1 MGRRGGVRQ
10 ERRSP
15 RRNCVGVEKGKKK
28 LKSKDPTSRRIKAR
42 RGASSSELPLF
53 FFFNFYFPSG
63 AEGSGSQA
71 GGPQRTCR
79 EMRWIPPERRRSPY
93 LPAGPRQVA
102 QQRSGTRDVPPAEQ
116 PVPPMRTGGAAAV
129 PLPNVSGGGH
139 APARRLTTPR
149 QPLLRG
155 TRRRAAAVAWTRP
168 CDEPGTVPRALRVPC
183 SSPSVPRRSRE

>member
-1 MGRRGGVRQ
+1 MAVAHGLDPARRHCPHRPGAAALRGRGWRGAPRPCAGQVYSPCGAKTPCVGRRGGVRQ

-63 AEGSGSQA
+63 AEGSGIQA

-93 LPAGPRQVA
+93 LPAGPLA
-102 QQRSGTRDVPPAEQ
+102 SCAAAERDKGRAP
-116 PVPPMRTGGAAAV
+116 GGAARPTDAHRRGGRGAAPKCQRGRARPGPAV
-129 PLPNVSGGGH
+129 
-139 APARRLTTPR
+139 
-149 QPLLRG
+149 
-155 TRRRAAAVAWTRP
+155 
-168 CDEPGTVPRALRVPC
+168 
-183 SSPSVPRRSRE
+183 